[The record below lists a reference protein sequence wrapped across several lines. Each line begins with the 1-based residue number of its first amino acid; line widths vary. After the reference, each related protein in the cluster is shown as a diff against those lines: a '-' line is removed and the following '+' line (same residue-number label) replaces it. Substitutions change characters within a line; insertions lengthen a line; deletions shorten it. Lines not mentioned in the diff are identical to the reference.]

1 MSSTSEKDRIS
12 IKGTRM
18 GILVSMSEEG
28 PFAENLSFL
37 DEKMHST
44 PQFFKGSPL
53 SLDLGW
59 REITPE
65 DLKKLNDFLSA
76 HNIQLQGII
85 SSSLATRN
93 LAESQGIKVIIGRL
107 GIADHYSRTSK
118 KEAESPRKASAPQE
132 ETMMLRKTVRS
143 GQKIDFKGNVVIQG
157 DVNAGAEIIATGDII
172 VLGALRGLA
181 HAGAEGSESAVVVA
195 LMLEPT
201 QLRIASHIAIT
212 KTIKA
217 SKRNCGIFAKV
228 EGQKIVLSQYSAHF

>member
-1 MSSTSEKDRIS
+1 MSSASEKDKIS

-28 PFAENLSFL
+28 SFAENLSL
-37 DEKMHST
+37 LAEKMHST

-59 REITPE
+59 REIVPE
-65 DLKKLNDFLSA
+65 DLKKLADFTAEST
-76 HNIQLQGII
+76 IKLQGII

-93 LAESQGIKVIIGRL
+93 LAEGQGIKVIIGRL
-107 GIADHYSRTSK
+107 GIADHYSRTSR
-118 KEAESPRKASAPQE
+118 KEAPVVQRAPTPQE
-132 ETMMLRKTVRS
+132 ETLMLRKTLRS
-143 GQKIDFKGNVVIQG
+143 GQKIDFRGNVVIQG

-201 QLRIASHIAIT
+201 QLRIAHHIAIT

-217 SKRNCGIFAKV
+217 SKKNCGIFAKA
-228 EGQKIVLSQYSAHF
+228 EKGKITLSQYSAQF